1 MKATA
6 YLMLHLTTGT
16 LNGELAILS
25 EDNPTVRTHRERW
38 VRIGEQTGQN
48 FLTAFD
54 ALVRRLR
61 RNRTWAW
68 AADDLAASRQ
78 PRVKLVRAR

>member
-1 MKATA
+1 MSAKA

-25 EDNPTVRTHRERW
+25 EDNPSVRTHRERW
-38 VRIGEQTGQN
+38 VKIGEQAGRDYQD
-48 FLTAFD
+48 AFD

-61 RNRTWAW
+61 RNRRWAW
-68 AADDLAASRQ
+68 ATGDLAVSRR
-78 PRVKLVRAR
+78 PRVKLVPVG